1 MIRSMTAFG
10 AAQGTVENWRVSWD
24 LRAVNHRYLD
34 LGLRLPEPLR
44 GLELE
49 VRNKIGE
56 SFKRGRVE
64 CALAWR
70 PLAQE
75 TGPTRVNPEL
85 VRGLLDA
92 LRSIE
97 ALEDRNWTSYSAI
110 DLLRWPGVM
119 QESEPDVASLE
130 SGILAVLDQAL
141 VEALAFREREGAQIA
156 ALLDNRCA
164 DIQSAVETV
173 QARLPSVLAGIREKL
188 MARLAELTAT
198 PDVSRLE
205 QELVYLAQKM
215 DVAEELDRLTAHTAE
230 MRRILAQGDPAG
242 RRLDFLLQEMNREAN
257 TLASKSADLETTRAA
272 VDIKVLIEQMREQA
286 QNVE

>member
-10 AAQGTVENWRVSWD
+10 AAQGTVDNWRVSWD

-34 LGLRLPEPLR
+34 LGLRLPDPLR

-49 VRNKIGE
+49 VRNRIGE

-64 CALAWR
+64 CTLAWK

-75 TGPTRVNPEL
+75 AGPTRVNPEL
-85 VRGLLDA
+85 VRDLLDA

-97 ALEDRNWTSYSAI
+97 ALEDRNWASFSAVE
-110 DLLRWPGVM
+110 LLRWPGVM
-119 QESEPDVASLE
+119 QESEPDIASLE
-130 SGILAVLDQAL
+130 SGILAVLDRAL
-141 VEALAFREREGAQIA
+141 AEALAFREREGAQIA
-156 ALLDNRCA
+156 ALLDQRCA
-164 DIQSAVETV
+164 DIQRAVGAVRE
-173 QARLPSVLAGIREKL
+173 RLPAVLVGLRDKL
-188 MARLAELTAT
+188 TARLADVAAT
-198 PDVSRLE
+198 PDASRLE

-215 DVAEELDRLTAHTAE
+215 DVAEELDRLTAHATE
-230 MRRILAQGDPAG
+230 MRHILTQREPAG
-242 RRLDFLLQEMNREAN
+242 RRLDFLMQEMNREAN

-272 VDIKVLIEQMREQA
+272 VDIKVLIEQMREQV

>member
-10 AAQGTVENWRVSWD
+10 AAQGTVDNWRVSWD

-34 LGLRLPEPLR
+34 LGLRLPDPLR

-64 CALAWR
+64 CTLAWK

-75 TGPTRVNPEL
+75 AGPTRVNPEL
-85 VRGLLDA
+85 VRDLLDA

-97 ALEDRNWTSYSAI
+97 ALEDRNWASFSAVE
-110 DLLRWPGVM
+110 LLRWPGVM
-119 QESEPDVASLE
+119 QESEPDIASLE
-130 SGILAVLDQAL
+130 SGILAVLDRAL
-141 VEALAFREREGAQIA
+141 AEALAFREREGAQIA
-156 ALLDNRCA
+156 ALLDQRCA
-164 DIQSAVETV
+164 DIQRAVGAVRE
-173 QARLPSVLAGIREKL
+173 RLPAVLVGLRDKL
-188 MARLAELTAT
+188 TARLADVAAT
-198 PDVSRLE
+198 PDASRLE

-215 DVAEELDRLTAHTAE
+215 DVAEELDRLTAHATE
-230 MRRILAQGDPAG
+230 MRHILTQREPAG
-242 RRLDFLLQEMNREAN
+242 RRLDFLMQEMNREAN

-272 VDIKVLIEQMREQA
+272 VDIKVLIEQMREQV

>member
-10 AAQGTVENWRVSWD
+10 AAQGTVDDWRVSWD

-34 LGLRLPEPLR
+34 VSARLPEPLR

-49 VRNKIGE
+49 VRNRIGE

-64 CALAWR
+64 CILAWK
-70 PLAQE
+70 PLALE
-75 TGPTRVNPEL
+75 AGPTRLDPEL
-85 VRGLLDA
+85 VRSLLDA

-97 ALEDRNWTSYSAI
+97 ALEDRNWASYSAI

-119 QESEPDVASLE
+119 QESEPDIASLE
-130 SGILAVLDQAL
+130 TGILAVLDQAL
-141 VEALAFREREGAQIA
+141 AEALAFREREGAQIA
-156 ALLDNRCA
+156 ALLDHRCA
-164 DIQSAVETV
+164 GIQSAVEAV
-173 QARLPSVLAGIREKL
+173 KARQPAVLAGIREKL
-188 MARLAELTAT
+188 TARLAELE
-198 PDVSRLE
+198 RL
-205 QELVYLAQKM
+205 A
-215 DVAEELDRLTAHTAE
+215 AHTTE
-230 MRRILAQGDPAG
+230 LRRILTQREPAG

>member
-10 AAQGTVENWRVSWD
+10 AAQGTVDDWRVSWD

-34 LGLRLPEPLR
+34 VSARLPEPLR

-49 VRNKIGE
+49 VRNRIGE

-64 CALAWR
+64 CILAWK
-70 PLAQE
+70 PLALE
-75 TGPTRVNPEL
+75 AGPTRLDPEL
-85 VRGLLDA
+85 VRSLLDA

-97 ALEDRNWTSYSAI
+97 ALEDRNWASYSAI

-119 QESEPDVASLE
+119 QESEPDIASLE
-130 SGILAVLDQAL
+130 TGILAVLDQAL
-141 VEALAFREREGAQIA
+141 AEALAFREREGAQIA
-156 ALLDNRCA
+156 ALLDHRCA
-164 DIQSAVETV
+164 GIQSAVEAV
-173 QARLPSVLAGIREKL
+173 KARQPAVLAGIREKL
-188 MARLAELTAT
+188 TARLAELTAT
-198 PDVSRLE
+198 PDAPRLE

-215 DVAEELDRLTAHTAE
+215 DIAEELERLAAHTTE
-230 MRRILAQGDPAG
+230 LRRILTQREPAG